1 MADKD
6 TEPQKEEQISDAANT
21 EPAADAA
28 VEETTV
34 DNTANNVSEEL
45 SEDAAKIA
53 EIEKQLADEKEK
65 LLRTAAEYANFRSRT
80 EREKAAIYAN
90 AVSDTVKE
98 LLPIADS
105 LDRAIQASAN
115 APEEFKKG
123 LEMMYSQLTKS
134 FEKLNISAFG
144 EVGEEFNPEL
154 HNAISSV
161 DSDELESDTIAMVY
175 QKGYKV
181 GDKIIRHCMVQKIKR
196 VNKVKIT

>member
-161 DSDELESDTIAMVY
+161 DNDELVSDTIAMVY

-181 GDKIIRHCMVQKIKR
+181 GDKIIRHCMVQT
-196 VNKVKIT
+196 VN